1 MCLLLRR
8 RLDEI
13 CHGVICVK
21 LAYLI
26 DERVATVHTRIG
38 GGFESLDGLGEVG
51 ALGRKDCACIVGF
64 GSVAGFEQMALC
76 LVELSAL
83 HVVVGSVEVEHRI
96 VGVDLDGSL
105 ENLAIF
111 VRAFGVG
118 LREGVEVYVAQTRR
132 IGLESVAYLVDVCI
146 CLDGI
151 FDSVVRVSQPRV
163 DFLEDYGVV
172 LWEADLDFAVARVVA
187 ERAVDN
193 VDDLTAVF
201 DGEVEASRSD
211 SCGDRP
217 SPQGR
222 SLK

>member
-1 MCLLLRR
+1 MLAALR
-8 RLDEI
+8 LS
-13 CHGVICVK
+13 
-21 LAYLI
+21 
-26 DERVATVHTRIG
+26 IG
-38 GGFESLDGLGEVG
+38 S
-51 ALGRKDCACIVGF
+51 
-64 GSVAGFEQMALC
+64 S
-76 LVELSAL
+76 
-83 HVVVGSVEVEHRI
+83 
-96 VGVDLDGSL
+96 GVDLDGSL

-201 DGEVEASRSD
+201 MGKSSESVR
-211 SCGDRP
+211 
-217 SPQGR
+217 
-222 SLK
+222 